1 MTSLIGR
8 KSELNTEI
16 HRSSK
21 IRTFLKYS
29 KTILDIKNLGW
40 WGPRYMKW
48 SYNAGVAVF
57 LTLTADLI

>member
-40 WGPRYMKW
+40 WGFRYMKW
-48 SYNAGVAVF
+48 SYYAGVAVF
-57 LTLTADLI
+57 LTPTVDLT